1 MSEIENYKPTEQVEQ
16 YRASSTSALV
26 EWADGARAASGIAQ
40 SLAQTPF
47 VPQSMQGKPAL
58 VTAAILAGFEL
69 GLQPISALR
78 SIDVIQGT
86 PAMRAH
92 AIRGLVQSRGHEVWV
107 EESTTTRAIV
117 CGRRKGSERVQ
128 KSTWTLD
135 RAKGLN
141 LLGKDNW
148 RKQPQAMLVARATSE
163 ICRMI
168 ASDVLLGLPYSAEE
182 LGDGETDEQP
192 SEAPKKR
199 TVKRKPVE
207 RPEVAEPTLDEP
219 VEPSEP
225 EPADGAPVG
234 VEPEVES

>member
-1 MSEIENYKPTEQVEQ
+1 MTELTNYQPAEQADT
-16 YRASSTSALV
+16 YRAESTSALV
-26 EWADGARAASGIAQ
+26 EWANGARAASGIAQ

-47 VPQSMQGKPAL
+47 VPQSMQGKPGL

-92 AIRGLVQSRGHEVWV
+92 AIRGLVQSRGHDVWV
-107 EESTTTRAIV
+107 EESTETRAIV
-117 CGRRKGSERVQ
+117 CGRRENSDRVQ

-135 RAKGLN
+135 RARGLA

-148 RKQPQAMLVARATSE
+148 RKQPQAMLIARATSE
-163 ICRMI
+163 LCRMI

-182 LGDGETDEQP
+182 IADSGEQESP
-192 SEAPKKR
+192 VEAPKKR
-199 TVKRKPVE
+199 TAKRKPVE
-207 RPEVAEPTLDEP
+207 RPEVAEPDLDEP
-219 VEPSEP
+219 TIPDEPVDEP
-225 EPADGAPVG
+225 
-234 VEPEVES
+234 EPEVEG